1 MITFQ
6 QRLAEKLAE
15 KWWKIG
21 PAKIMQN
28 TVFIKYEHKST
39 SELAN
44 FYSPTAL
51 ENRSKI
57 SRRRTEWGT
66 EVKIKVN

>member
-1 MITFQ
+1 M
-6 QRLAEKLAE
+6 
-15 KWWKIG
+15 G